1 MILLKK
7 AQLRSYAKSIEVY
20 NEIKISTYLK
30 RATEMN

>member
-1 MILLKK
+1 MVLLEK
-7 AQLRSYAKSIEVY
+7 AHLCSYAESFEVY